1 MSDTRWYPDV
11 VATDARLTAL
21 ADLSARLETL
31 PVDKALTHLVDAVDE
46 RLLPALAYGWHVT
59 DLEGWRLADT
69 TDKRRA
75 LLRRAIAMHRKK
87 GTPWAV
93 REALHS
99 AGFGAASRLIEGRA
113 MRRFDGTIFADGS
126 EVYGGHSWSEYQI
139 EVDLGETA
147 ALDASTPGIV
157 ASLAREWAPISRH
170 LTRLAWRADVADT
183 AASSEAQTTV
193 AAWSGESL
201 RPWRRYYDGSLRYD
215 QGVLLTYDGQT
226 VADGARRY
234 QGWAVNDSHWRAGAP
249 ESDITLALAWG
260 DADRQQA
267 LPRYDGAI
275 QADGTGDYGQAAPV
289 AVDAIMPITMVRHL
303 RYDGRH
309 TYGAERLYDGTT
321 RADGRHRY
329 ISGRPASGDEVTY
342 LEAA

>member
-1 MSDTRWYPDV
+1 MSDRRWYPDII
-11 VATDARLTAL
+11 ATDARLSAL

-31 PVDKALTHLVDAVDE
+31 PADKVLTHLVDRVDE
-46 RLLPALAYGWHVT
+46 RLLPTLAWGWHVT

-69 TDKRRA
+69 PDKRRQ
-75 LLRRAIAMHRKK
+75 LLRRAIDLHRKK
-87 GTPWAV
+87 GTPWAIKQ
-93 REALHS
+93 ALHA
-99 AGFGAASRLIEGRA
+99 AGFGAQSRLTEGRA
-113 MRRFDGTIFADGS
+113 MRRYDGTIFADGS
-126 EVYGGHSWSEYQI
+126 EIYGGHSWAEYQI

-147 ALDASTPGIV
+147 ALDAATPALV
-157 ASLAREWAPISRH
+157 SALAREWAPVSRH

-226 VADGARRY
+226 VADGAHRY
-234 QGWAVNDSHWRAGAP
+234 QGWAANDSHWRAGAP
-249 ESDITLALAWG
+249 ESDTTLALVCG
-260 DADRQQA
+260 DADRQQRHA
-267 LPRYDGAI
+267 LYDGAT
-275 QADGTGDYGQAAPV
+275 QADGTTRYGADAPV
-289 AVDAIMPITMVRHL
+289 AEDAVMPITVRRHV

-309 TYGAERLYDGTT
+309 RYSTRRYDGTVT
-321 RADGRHRY
+321 ATGAHRY
-329 ISGRPASGDEVTY
+329 ASGIPAAGDVITY